1 MTDAG
6 HDLKELFRSTE
17 GPWEGLSALEAKVR
31 WMSPSALAAQ
41 SLMLALSAEGWDSC
55 PMEGFDPWRA
65 RKLLGLGRG
74 AEVCMFLAVGKRGP
88 KGIWWERTLMP
99 EDWMVRS
106 I

>member
-1 MTDAG
+1 MQS
-6 HDLKELFRSTE
+6 RTE
-17 GPWEGLSALEAKVR
+17 VR
-31 WMSPSALAAQ
+31 IMVQKTTALAAE